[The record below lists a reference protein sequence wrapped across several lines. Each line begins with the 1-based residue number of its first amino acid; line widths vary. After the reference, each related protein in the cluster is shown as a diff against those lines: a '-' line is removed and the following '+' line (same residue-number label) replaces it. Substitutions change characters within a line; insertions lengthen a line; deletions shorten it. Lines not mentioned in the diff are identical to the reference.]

1 MEIAKQI
8 LKRNL
13 DSDYLR
19 QQADSLTEISKLLGT
34 IGKWGHLT
42 QFEWLYVRRTSEVID
57 EMAQQHHSAIAAVV
71 SAEIATQ
78 LLKEKAR
85 NYLDLK
91 SARLRVGGK
100 VAFLAHV
107 HPYLLDRGELTMK
120 SKAEDL
126 VGAYFLGGL
135 GTMVDS
141 AITTSSKRG
150 VDVEVVIDELWEKF
164 EECRPSLEQK
174 LSGRIRA
181 YEKQLA
187 LAAKKPH

>member
-8 LKRNL
+8 LNRNL

-71 SAEIATQ
+71 SADIATQ
-78 LLKEKAR
+78 LLKEQAR

-126 VGAYFLGGL
+126 VGEYFLGGL

>member
-13 DSDYLR
+13 TSDYLR

-120 SKAEDL
+120 SKAGDL
-126 VGAYFLGGL
+126 VGEYFLGGL

-141 AITTSSKRG
+141 ANTTASKRG